1 MPQDLEVFSPI
12 GVLYDDVE
20 KNQKYAFIE
29 DDVYQIDVTDNIINY
44 NSVDIKTISHI
55 PDSLL
60 RFTRAFKE
68 LSYNPKTQEASIMSI
83 PRDTYVG
90 KKDRTTATSNYIAS
104 YKINTVFRSGTKI
117 PDAIDRINDLT
128 GLELENYVIID
139 TKALIKLVDAIGGVT
154 FNVPIDMY
162 YTEDTDQNLYIDLKA
177 GEQLID
183 GAKAEQL
190 LRFRHNNDGSTYP
203 SEYGIEDYGR
213 MKTQRNFLKALA
225 KQTLKVENIL
235 KINEFIDIAQKYVET
250 NIDFNIVKDYIPY
263 IVEFNTENL
272 RTEQLPGA
280 SEYTNGVWIYA
291 AEEQETAKVIDKLFL
306 NPELQ
311 DEEID
316 TSSVDTTGI
325 DKSKIK
331 IEVLNGSGSSVKLE
345 KIENRLKKAGYTN
358 IQSSETS
365 SIDNSIIIKRGNV
378 ENAAIDEMKLLVQT
392 QRSSSAEETDVDVT
406 IILGKDE

>member
-1 MPQDLEVFSPI
+1 M
-12 GVLYDDVE
+12 
-20 KNQKYAFIE
+20 KKR
-29 DDVYQIDVTDNIINY
+29 
-44 NSVDIKTISHI
+44 KT
-55 PDSLL
+55 
-60 RFTRAFKE
+60 
-68 LSYNPKTQEASIMSI
+68 N
-83 PRDTYVG
+83 
-90 KKDRTTATSNYIAS
+90 KK
-104 YKINTVFRSGTKI
+104 KK
-117 PDAIDRINDLT
+117 
-128 GLELENYVIID
+128 
-139 TKALIKLVDAIGGVT
+139 
-154 FNVPIDMY
+154 
-162 YTEDTDQNLYIDLKA
+162 
-177 GEQLID
+177 
-183 GAKAEQL
+183 
-190 LRFRHNNDGSTYP
+190 
-203 SEYGIEDYGR
+203 
-213 MKTQRNFLKALA
+213 
-225 KQTLKVENIL
+225 TLKKKNIL

-280 SEYTNGVWIYA
+280 SENTNGVWIYA

-378 ENAAIDEMKLLVQT
+378 ENAAIDEMILLVQT
-392 QRSSSAEETDVDVT
+392 QRSSSAEETDVDDT
-406 IILGKDE
+406 INIGKDE